1 MYLDFK
7 SNEGQEYSQQIT
19 KNFASL
25 QEIKQDIKVIVE
37 RAQSLKQEIEV
48 SKEKLDKKQDF
59 KNQEEI

>member
-19 KNFASL
+19 KNFANL